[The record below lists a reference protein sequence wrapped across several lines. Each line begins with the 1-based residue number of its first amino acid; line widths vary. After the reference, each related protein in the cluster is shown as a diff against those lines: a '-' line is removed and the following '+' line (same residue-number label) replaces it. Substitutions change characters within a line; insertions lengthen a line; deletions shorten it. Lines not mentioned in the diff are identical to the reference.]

1 MAKILSNL
9 NNTIISGF
17 VLVVVLAVIVAI
29 WHGGA
34 GLQFD
39 QGWWSFLFRWLHV
52 LSGIMWIGILY
63 YFNFIQIPNMPN
75 IPDDQKP
82 AIGKVIAPAALWWF
96 RWAAL
101 FTFLTGL
108 IMLWWISSQQRFN
121 LGIVLGA
128 FMGTLMMLN
137 VWAIIWPNQKIMIG
151 LAEGDKA
158 VAGPKAALASRTNT
172 LLSLPMLYFMVAS
185 VHPGPISA
193 ASGGAWASVS
203 ITALIIG
210 LAIIVVIE
218 VNAVWG
224 KMLGLIQSVSGVI
237 TSSIILA
244 IIMAGIVNY
253 M

>member
-1 MAKILSNL
+1 MAYLL
-9 NNTIISGF
+9 D
-17 VLVVVLAVIVAI
+17 V
-29 WHGGA
+29 
-34 GLQFD
+34 
-39 QGWWSFLFRWLHV
+39 LFRYAHIV
-52 LSGIMWIGILY
+52 FGVAWIGLLY
-63 YFNFIQIPNMPN
+63 YFNFVQTEYVKEA
-75 IPDDQKP
+75 DDGAK
-82 AIGKVIAPAALWWF
+82 ADVMAKLAPRALWWF

-210 LAIIVVIE
+210 LAIIVAIE
-218 VNAVWG
+218 ANAVWG
-224 KMLGLIQSVSGVI
+224 KMLGLIQSVRGVI

-244 IIMAGIVNY
+244 IIMAGIVYY

>member
-1 MAKILSNL
+1 MAYLL
-9 NNTIISGF
+9 D
-17 VLVVVLAVIVAI
+17 V
-29 WHGGA
+29 
-34 GLQFD
+34 
-39 QGWWSFLFRWLHV
+39 LFRYAHIV
-52 LSGIMWIGILY
+52 FGVAWIGLLY
-63 YFNFIQIPNMPN
+63 YFNFVQTEYVKEA
-75 IPDDQKP
+75 DDGAK
-82 AIGKVIAPAALWWF
+82 ADVMAKLAPRALWWF

-108 IMLWWISSQQRFN
+108 IMLWWVSSQQRFN
-121 LGIVLGA
+121 LGIALGA

-137 VWAIIWPNQKIMIG
+137 VWGIIWPNQKIMIG
-151 LAEGDKA
+151 LTEGDKT

-185 VHPGPISA
+185 VHGFA

-203 ITALIIG
+203 TTALIIG

-218 VNAVWG
+218 ANAIWG
-224 KMLGLIQSVSGVI
+224 KMLGLIQSVRGVI
-237 TSSIILA
+237 TSSIILT